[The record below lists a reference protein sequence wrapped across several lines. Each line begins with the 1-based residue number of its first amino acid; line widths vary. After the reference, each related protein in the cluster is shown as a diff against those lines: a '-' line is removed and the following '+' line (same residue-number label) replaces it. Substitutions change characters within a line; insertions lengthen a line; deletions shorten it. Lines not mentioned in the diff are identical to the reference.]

1 MSMSHSDPAPR
12 ALRLELLLDAGL
24 TLPDAGAI
32 GVFHPRAG
40 ESLTPLP
47 RDRVQ
52 VITPHAPDHAAF
64 QAQGFSCTVAPQG
77 RFSAAIVCLPR
88 SRAEGRDLIAMAAR
102 LTDGPV
108 IIDGQKTDGADATLR
123 ELKSRVRLSA
133 TLAKGHG
140 KAAWFPAGE
149 AAGAKFEDWRV
160 SPAQIIDDR
169 GHAFQT
175 LPGVFSSDGI
185 DQASALLARA
195 LPAGLKG
202 VGADLGAG
210 WGYLSWHMLKRA
222 AGVST
227 LHLID
232 SDSRAL
238 DSARV
243 NVTDPRARFH
253 WADATTPLPRLA
265 LDFVIMNPPFHQGRD
280 ARPQLGTAFIRAA
293 AAMLRPSGQLWMV
306 ANRHLPY
313 EPTLAACFRSHVE
326 LPGLPG
332 FKLFH
337 AEGPLRTHTAA
348 RTAPTHPAKR
358 TRRRA

>member
-1 MSMSHSDPAPR
+1 MSHSDPAPR

-123 ELKSRVRLSA
+123 ELKSRVRL
-133 TLAKGHG
+133 G
-140 KAAWFPAGE
+140 AG
-149 AAGAKFEDWRV
+149 
-160 SPAQIIDDR
+160 
-169 GHAFQT
+169 
-175 LPGVFSSDGI
+175 
-185 DQASALLARA
+185 
-195 LPAGLKG
+195 
-202 VGADLGAG
+202 LGAG